1 MKHLILA
8 GLVSLVILSGF
19 ALAHQSEDEKK
30 GSSMKD
36 MRQEMMKGKEPG
48 EGGMHGMGDMG
59 GMMGMMKMMEQC
71 SDMMKAAHHHH
82 DEKAKESQKK

>member
-19 ALAHQSEDEKK
+19 ALAHQSGDEKK

-36 MRQEMMKGKEPG
+36 MMQEMMKGKEPG

-59 GMMGMMKMMEQC
+59 GMMGKMMEQC
-71 SDMMKAAHHHH
+71 SDMMKSVQHQA
-82 DEKAKESQKK
+82 EKAKANQK